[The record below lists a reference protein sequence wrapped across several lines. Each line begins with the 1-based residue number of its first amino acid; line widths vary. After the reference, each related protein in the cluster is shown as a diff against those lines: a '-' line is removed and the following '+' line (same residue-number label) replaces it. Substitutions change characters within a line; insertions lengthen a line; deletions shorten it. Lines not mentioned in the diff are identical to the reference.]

1 MGRLNRPARPGYD
14 YRSPGQTNANDLV
27 PNLREDVIASQTA
40 DMRRIGRAFST
51 DETPAQTEARRNSPR
66 GNLSTRDAAGRSMIR
81 SGIRAGGADIAL
93 GLGMLAGDK
102 LNKRYGISD
111 KMVEAASRNSPRE
124 QAVERMLKDED
135 DISIGRRVDAQI
147 ASEKAAKRDEPEPEY
162 RGGPS
167 PSYKKGGKVNSASKR
182 ADGIASRGKT
192 RGKMV

>member
-14 YRSPGQTNANDLV
+14 YRSPGQTNANDLM
-27 PNLREDVIASQTA
+27 PNLREDVMASQGA

-66 GNLSTRDAAGRSMIR
+66 GNLSTRDAAGRAMVR
-81 SGIRAGGADIAL
+81 SGVRGAAVDLALKGGVYL
-93 GLGMLAGDK
+93 GDK

-111 KMVEAASRNSPRE
+111 KLVDSASRNSPRE
-124 QAVERMLKDED
+124 QAVERMLRDED

>member
-1 MGRLNRPARPGYD
+1 MGRLNRPAQPGYE
-14 YRSPGQTNANDLV
+14 YRSPGQTNANDLI
-27 PNLREDVIASQTA
+27 PNLREDVIASQRA
-40 DMRRIGRAFST
+40 DNERMRRAFTT

-66 GNLSTRDAAGRSMIR
+66 GNLSTRDAGGRSIIR

-111 KMVEAASRNSPRE
+111 KIVDAASRNSPRE

-147 ASEKAAKRDEPEPEY
+147 AAEKAAKKDEPEPEY
-162 RGGPS
+162 RGGP
-167 PSYKKGGKVNSASKR
+167 PAYKKGGKVTASRR
-182 ADGIASRGKT
+182 ADGIAQRGKT
-192 RGKMV
+192 RGKIY

>member
-1 MGRLNRPARPGYD
+1 MGRLNRPAQAGYD

-66 GNLSTRDAAGRSMIR
+66 GNLSTRDAAGRAMVR
-81 SGIRAGGADIAL
+81 SGVRGAAVDLALKGGL
-93 GLGMLAGDK
+93 YLGDK

-111 KMVEAASRNSPRE
+111 KISDAASRNSPRE

>member
-1 MGRLNRPARPGYD
+1 M
-14 YRSPGQTNANDLV
+14 
-27 PNLREDVIASQTA
+27 PNLREDVMASQGA

-66 GNLSTRDAAGRSMIR
+66 GNLSTRDAAGRAMVR
-81 SGIRAGGADIAL
+81 SGVRGAAVDLALKGGVYL
-93 GLGMLAGDK
+93 GDK

-111 KMVEAASRNSPRE
+111 KLVDSASRNSPRE
-124 QAVERMLKDED
+124 QAVERMLRDED